1 MLFLANDILML
12 MRKSAGK
19 AERIPAND
27 PSDTPLTIIA
37 IGASAG
43 GLEALQEFLAH
54 LPDLSNFCILIAQHL
69 SPTHK
74 SMLVELL
81 SRDNKRNIQEATH
94 GAKLETNKIF
104 ITPPDNEITIVD
116 GFIHLQKPSSPLG
129 PKPSIDI
136 LFQSLGQL
144 TSAKII
150 AIILSGTGSDGAAGI
165 KELKRQGAY
174 VIVQDPESAKYDGM
188 PTSAIQ
194 TGFVDAILHP
204 EKMGEEILEVIL
216 GKQSGNTLND
226 HPDAALPT
234 LQKILF
240 YLGKRS
246 GADFSNYKTATICR
260 RLEKRMDALKVT
272 SIEDYLKVIEENPRE
287 ADEMFQMVLIG
298 VTMFF
303 RDMESFGVL
312 EDYLRK
318 RLAEKTNHDPI
329 RIWVPGC
336 STGEEAYSIAI
347 LINRILQERTTH
359 YNVQIFATDIDQA
372 AISFARKGQYDE
384 GAVSHLPI
392 ELIDQYFIRSGTK
405 FELIK
410 KIRSMVLFS
419 RHDVIR
425 NPPFLKMDLI
435 SCRNLLIYFNSALQ
449 QQVIPIF
456 HYALNPEGMLFL
468 GKSET
473 IGQFSDL
480 FATADN
486 RHKIYIRKR
495 GGSLH
500 AIKFSAFKA
509 QQIPQTRTTYVGTT
523 KRQDVTITEL
533 VKESL
538 FNTFEH
544 PYVVVNDLMDIQ
556 EVNGDVRLF
565 MSLSPGGISLQLI
578 KMLNQ
583 ELQIE
588 VRSILAKSIKERI
601 SVKSKIKK
609 FDLFGQRYFVRI
621 NAKPLLYKAG
631 TQELFVVIF
640 ERLDLDELFPNTNE
654 LSQIQIDNARVGELE
669 HELAATKEH
678 LQTYIEEIETS
689 NEELQSLNE
698 ELQSTNEELQSSNE
712 ELETSN
718 EELQS
723 TNEEIQIAYAELKT
737 AHDELEKKEKYLLVA
752 QANTEALLSHT
763 WQCVMLI
770 DSNYR
775 VVKFNEKA
783 SYLFQQLRHK
793 ALRTNDLII
802 DMIPAGHVEDF
813 IIDLNSALQGKSI
826 QVERQYNN
834 AMGMPQ
840 WLSME
845 LSPVRLENGRI
856 SGISLAILET
866 TATKNALQQAERE
879 KQAWEQLFQC
889 NPLCCLITDDDNQI
903 IQVNEAAVAKFNL
916 SRSEF
921 IGKRIQLIFDETP
934 PLEKSE
940 TTKATLGF
948 TSATCALD
956 DHPPVAC
963 TAKRIT
969 FHAHPQAHHL
979 ICMLP

>member
-1 MLFLANDILML
+1 
-12 MRKSAGK
+12 MRKSAGQT
-19 AERIPAND
+19 ETIPANIQ
-27 PSDTPLTIIA
+27 PESPLTIIA

-43 GLEALQEFLAH
+43 GLEALQEFIAH
-54 LPDLSNFCILIAQHL
+54 LPELNNFCILIAQHL

-81 SRDNKRNIQEATH
+81 SRETKRNVQEATH
-94 GAKLETNKIF
+94 GAILESNKIY

-129 PKPSIDI
+129 PKPSVDI

-144 TSAKII
+144 TSTKII
-150 AIILSGTGSDGAAGI
+150 AVILSGTGSDGAAGI

-174 VIVQDPESAKYDGM
+174 VIAQDPESAKYDGM
-188 PTSAIQ
+188 PSSAIQ
-194 TGFVDAILHP
+194 TGFVDAILRP
-204 EKMGEEILEVIL
+204 EKMGEEIRDVME
-216 GKQSGNTLND
+216 GKQSENKISD
-226 HPDAALPT
+226 QPDASLPT

-240 YLGKRS
+240 YLGRRS

-260 RLEKRMDALKVT
+260 RLEKRMDILKVS
-272 SIEDYLKVIEENPRE
+272 SIEDYLKIIEENPRE

-303 RDMESFGVL
+303 RDVESFQIL
-312 EDYLRK
+312 ENYLRQL
-318 RLAEKTNHDPI
+318 LAEKTNHDPI

-347 LINRILQERTTH
+347 LINRILKERTAH
-359 YNVQIFATDIDQA
+359 YNVQIFATDIDQE
-372 AISFARKGQYDE
+372 AISFSRKGQYDE
-384 GAVSHLPI
+384 SAVAHLPT
-392 ELIDQYFIRSGTK
+392 ELIDQYFIRTGTK

-456 HYALNPEGMLFL
+456 HYALNPEGILFL

-473 IGQFSDL
+473 IGQFGDL
-480 FATADN
+480 FNTADN

-500 AIKFSAFKA
+500 GIKFSAFKA
-509 QQIPQTRTTYVGTT
+509 QQIPSTKINYAPAP
-523 KRQDVTITEL
+523 KRQDITVSEL

-544 PYVVVNDLMDIQ
+544 PYVVVNDLMDVQ

-578 KMLNQ
+578 KMLNP

-588 VRSILAKSIKERI
+588 VRSILTKSIKERI

-609 FDLFGQRYFVRI
+609 FELFGNRYFVRI
-621 NAKPLLYKAG
+621 NAKPLLYKEG

-640 ERLDLDELFPNTNE
+640 ERLDLDELFPSTPD
-654 LSQIQIDNARVGELE
+654 LSQIQVDNARVAELE

-737 AHDELEKKEKYLLVA
+737 AHDELEKKEKTLMIA
-752 QANTEALLSHT
+752 QANTEALLANTLQSF
-763 WQCVMLI
+763 MLV
-770 DSNYR
+770 DNNYR
-775 VVKFNEKA
+775 IVKHNEKA

-793 ALRTNDLII
+793 RLRNDDLII

-813 IIDLNSALQGKSI
+813 IIDFNTALQGHELK
-826 QVERQYNN
+826 VERQYMN
-834 AMGMPQ
+834 AMGGEQ
-840 WLSME
+840 WFTME
-845 LSPVRLENGRI
+845 FSPVTLENGRI
-856 SGISLAILET
+856 TGVSLAMLET
-866 TATKNALQQAERE
+866 TEIKRALHQAES
-879 KQAWEQLFQC
+879 KQVVWNDLF
-889 NPLCCLITDDDNQI
+889 NRYPLACVLIDEHDMIVQA
-903 IQVNEAAVAKFNL
+903 NEAMASIL
-916 SRSEF
+916 
-921 IGKRIQLIFDETP
+921 D
-934 PLEKSE
+934 KSE
-940 TTKATLGF
+940 SDLTGKIIHLSFEITPHAFPADKFSKVVGF
-948 TSATCALD
+948 KPATCAIG
-956 DHPPVAC
+956 HEPQIVC
-963 TAKRIT
+963 Y
-969 FHAHPQAHHL
+969 AHCLVLAAGSKARKL
-979 ICMLP
+979 ICILP

>member
-1 MLFLANDILML
+1 MSFLAPIIRLYM
-12 MRKSAGK
+12 SK
-19 AERIPAND
+19 AAKKKKNSLPPD
-27 PSDTPLTIIA
+27 QPSSPTTVIA

-43 GLEALQEFLAH
+43 GLEALQEFIAH
-54 LPDLSNFCILIAQHL
+54 LPELNQFCILIAQHL

-81 SRDNKRNIQEATH
+81 RRESERTILEATH
-94 GAKLETNKIF
+94 GSALETNRIY

-129 PKPSIDI
+129 PKPSVDI

-144 TSAKII
+144 KSTKVI
-150 AIILSGTGSDGAAGI
+150 AVILSGTGSDGAAGI
-165 KELKRQGAY
+165 RELKRQGAY

-194 TGFVDAILHP
+194 TGLVDAILHP
-204 EKMGEEILEVIL
+204 EKMGEEILEVML
-216 GKQSGNTLND
+216 GKQSENTLSD
-226 HPDAALPT
+226 QPDASLPT

-260 RLEKRMDALKVT
+260 RLEKRMDVLKIAT
-272 SIEDYLKVIEENPRE
+272 IDDYLKVIEENPRE

-318 RLAEKTNHDPI
+318 LLADKTNNDPI

-347 LINRILQERTTH
+347 LINRILKERTEH
-359 YNVQIFATDIDQA
+359 YNVQIFATDIDQH

-384 GAVSHLPI
+384 ATIAHLPQ
-392 ELIDQYFIRSGTK
+392 ELIDQYFIRSGSK

-449 QQVIPIF
+449 QQIIPIF
-456 HYALNPEGMLFL
+456 HYALNPEAFLFL

-473 IGQFSDL
+473 IGQFGDL
-480 FATADN
+480 FSSADN

-500 AIKFSAFKA
+500 GIKFSAFKA
-509 QQIPQTRTTYVGTT
+509 QQLPSTKTNYAPAP
-523 KRQDVTITEL
+523 KRQDITVAEL

-538 FNTFEH
+538 FQTFEH
-544 PYVVVNDLMDIQ
+544 PYVVVNDLMDVQ
-556 EVNGDVRLF
+556 EVHGDVRLF

-578 KMLNQ
+578 KMLNT

-588 VRSILAKSIKERI
+588 VRSILTKSIKERT

-609 FDLFGQRYFVRI
+609 FDLFGNRYYVRI
-621 NAKPLLYKAG
+621 NAKPLLYKEG

-640 ERLDLDELFPNTNE
+640 ERLELDELFPSNE
-654 LSQIQIDNARVGELE
+654 DHNHVSIDNARIAELE

-737 AHDELEKKEKYLLVA
+737 AHEELEKKEKSLLLA
-752 QANTEALLSHT
+752 HANTEALLANTLQSF
-763 WQCVMLI
+763 MLI
-770 DSNYR
+770 DNNYR
-775 VVKFNEKA
+775 IVKFNEKA
-783 SYLFQQLRHK
+783 NFIVQQLRHK
-793 ALRTNDLII
+793 RLRVDDLII

-813 IIDLNSALQGKSI
+813 ILDFNTALQGQDLK
-826 QVERQYNN
+826 VERQYVN
-834 AMGMPQ
+834 ARGLQQ
-840 WLSME
+840 WFTME
-845 LSPVRLENGRI
+845 FSPVMLGNGRV

-866 TATKNALQQAERE
+866 TEFQLALKKAQQENVCWNELFHRMPIGCCLVDEDKKVIELNNSCAVIFGKTPDQLKGQTLTLSFKTEENNHPAERPQGSATF
-879 KQAWEQLFQC
+879 QAASCSMGASPELSCQVYSVRLSPEQGGQ
-889 NPLCCLITDDDNQI
+889 
-903 IQVNEAAVAKFNL
+903 
-916 SRSEF
+916 
-921 IGKRIQLIFDETP
+921 QLIYIQT
-934 PLEKSE
+934 
-940 TTKATLGF
+940 
-948 TSATCALD
+948 
-956 DHPPVAC
+956 
-963 TAKRIT
+963 
-969 FHAHPQAHHL
+969 
-979 ICMLP
+979 

>member
-1 MLFLANDILML
+1 MLFLANDILLL

-19 AERIPAND
+19 AERNPAND
-27 PSDTPLTIIA
+27 PTETTLTIIA

-43 GLEALQEFLAH
+43 GLEALQEFIAN
-54 LPDLSNFCILIAQHL
+54 LPDLNNFCILIAQHL

-81 SRDNKRNIQEATH
+81 SRDNKRNILEATH

-150 AIILSGTGSDGAAGI
+150 AIILSGTGSDGAIGI

-174 VIVQDPESAKYDGM
+174 VIAQDPESAKYDGM

-204 EKMGEEILEVIL
+204 TKMGEEILEVML
-216 GKQSGNTLND
+216 GKQSGNTLSD
-226 HPDAALPT
+226 HPDASLPT

-272 SIEDYLKVIEENPRE
+272 SIDEYLKVIEENPRE

-318 RLAEKTNHDPI
+318 RLVEKTNHDPI

-347 LINRILQERTTH
+347 LIHRILNERTAL

-372 AISFARKGQYDE
+372 AIAFARKGQYDE

-392 ELIDQYFIRSGTK
+392 ELIDQYFIRTGTK

-410 KIRSMVLFS
+410 KIRTMVLFS

-480 FATADN
+480 FTTADN

-509 QQIPQTRTTYVGTT
+509 QQIPQTRTEYVSVP
-523 KRQDVTITEL
+523 KRQDITISEL

-538 FNTFEH
+538 FTTFEH
-544 PYVVVNDLMDIQ
+544 PYVVVNDLMDVQ
-556 EVNGDVRLF
+556 EVTGDVRLF

-578 KMLNQ
+578 KMLNP

-588 VRSILAKSIKERI
+588 IRSILTKSIKERI

-609 FDLFGQRYFVRI
+609 FDLYGQRYFVRV

-640 ERLDLDELFPNTNE
+640 ERLELDELFPNTNE
-654 LSQIQIDNARVGELE
+654 LTQIQIDNARVAELE

-737 AHDELEKKEKYLLVA
+737 AHDELEKKEKTLLVA
-752 QANTEALLSHT
+752 QANTESLLSTHL
-763 WQCVMLI
+763 QSFLLI
-770 DSNYR
+770 DNNLR
-775 VVKFNEKA
+775 IVKYNEKA

-793 ALRTNDLII
+793 GLRPNDLII
-802 DMIPAGHVEDF
+802 DLIPAGHVEQFVNDF
-813 IIDLNSALQGKSI
+813 NAALQGKQI
-826 QVERQYNN
+826 QVERQYIN
-834 AMGMPQ
+834 AMGSSQ
-840 WLSME
+840 WFSLE
-845 LSPVRLENGRI
+845 LSPIRLENGRI
-856 SGISLAILET
+856 TGVSLAMLET
-866 TATKNALQQAERE
+866 TSTQVALQHAENERLLWNDLFQHFPVCFLIIDENNQILQANEATAVKFNKPSSE
-879 KQAWEQLFQC
+879 LVNQLFHMKFDIDSVADIS
-889 NPLCCLITDDDNQI
+889 PTMLIPTGFTPALCI
-903 IQVNEAAVAKFNL
+903 
-916 SRSEF
+916 
-921 IGKRIQLIFDETP
+921 IGKEPTQAFLVKKVLLHNQPHLRKLIFI
-934 PLEKSE
+934 L
-940 TTKATLGF
+940 
-948 TSATCALD
+948 
-956 DHPPVAC
+956 
-963 TAKRIT
+963 
-969 FHAHPQAHHL
+969 
-979 ICMLP
+979 